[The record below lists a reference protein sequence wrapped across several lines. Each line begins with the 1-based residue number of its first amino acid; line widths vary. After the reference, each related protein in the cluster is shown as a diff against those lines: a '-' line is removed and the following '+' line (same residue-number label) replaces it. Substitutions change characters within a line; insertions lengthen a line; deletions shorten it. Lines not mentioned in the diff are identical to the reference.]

1 MSKALLDI
9 GGLDAYY
16 DQSHV
21 LQGVSFAIARGEVVT
36 LLGRNGAGKTTTLK
50 TIMGIVPARRGV
62 ITFDSRALG
71 GLPTY
76 RIGSAGIAYV
86 PETRDIFPSLSVE
99 ENLTLAARPGNGGG
113 WTVERVYELFP
124 KLGERANAG
133 GDRRIVVDDARVHK
147 RACGDSLVPEHLKK
161 PRHAR
166 AQAVLGPAEIGNV
179 GHRFEPVRRRQE
191 LARHGLI
198 ERPRFDIDDDVNDER
213 LSLGR
218 IELWPRRQ
226 KLKGYAGVVRNVGVI
241 HGALRLVCPGR
252 NPVLYASAGD
262 RR

>member
-62 ITFDSRALG
+62 ITFDSRVLG

-76 RIGSAGIAYV
+76 LIGSAGIAYV

-133 GDRRIVVDDARVHK
+133 GDVLSGGEQQMLAIARALMTNPRLLLLDEPIEGLAPIVVEQIA
-147 RACGDSLVPEHLKK
+147 
-161 PRHAR
+161 
-166 AQAVLGPAEIGNV
+166 AVLTVLKERGLTILLVEQNLTFATAFADTIVVLGKGRVRWRGTPAE
-179 GHRFEPVRRRQE
+179 
-191 LARHGLI
+191 L
-198 ERPRFDIDDDVNDER
+198 
-213 LSLGR
+213 
-218 IELWPRRQ
+218 
-226 KLKGYAGVVRNVGVI
+226 
-241 HGALRLVCPGR
+241 HGADEIKHRWLGV
-252 NPVLYASAGD
+252 
-262 RR
+262 